1 MAKRQLLLVD
11 ADPRSVRVLEVS
23 LKKAGYS
30 VTTAA
35 DGADALAKIEYST
48 PDLILSDTKLP
59 SVDGYE
65 LVRRLKQNAEFSS
78 IPVVFLTSQKSIED
92 KIRGL
97 ELGVE
102 DYLTKPIFVRE
113 LTARVNLLLARRTHE
128 RMATSTTSARTR
140 LSGSLADMG
149 VVDIIQTFEVS
160 RKSGEARITS
170 GRHEATIHFRDGK
183 IVDAQLGMLRGEEAV
198 YRGLIWGTGNFEVE
212 FKPVSNDDI
221 ISVTTQGL
229 LMEGMRRVD
238 EWGRQLEQL
247 PALDTVFE
255 IDHEQLVERLAEIP
269 DELNGILRLFDGKR
283 TLMDVV
289 DDSPFEDLSTLT
301 TVSKLFFE
309 GLLVAALSHEEME
322 EDVVPS
328 TDIESLPPSRLRS
341 PGELIV
347 GDSAGSEPK
356 QPVAEALA
364 PPKIPREHAPP
375 PPPIRPQAPAVAI
388 REPGSTLVHTL
399 PGLDPSAERAAATR
413 EPASPPK
420 MVMPPL
426 EELPRAPETR
436 SGPPGAPAPSL
447 TRTHVGLGEAPKRTL
462 ADSPDARAAVAIAKA
477 AVEAS
482 VAAPSAAVPTTT
494 RETPGAR
501 LGLTGG
507 AGNVIPFPQAQPQKR
522 EEEIEEFEEIELG
535 RAAPD
540 SQPTPEEDV
549 GKKRAAARK
558 KQRQKEASAAVDLP
572 RQDKR
577 DATTLPSAEAEA
589 AAALAAIAAEAH
601 PPEKPKRPAGGKDH
615 HDDPFH
621 AEFFEAGDQGAY
633 EGGPAHDRI
642 EPEELE
648 ELVEVRRLSMN
659 PEQEARRAKNIRYVA
674 VITGFALAVALVAIV
689 QRTRRPEPAEE
700 PSAVN
705 TQQAAPPVVA
715 PPPTTAKVEEPKPEP
730 EPETPAPEA
739 SGKVIDLE
747 EEIAAT
753 PKKEPEPAPKLPVA
767 EAQPKLPK
775 PPVVATK
782 PPTPPVE
789 TTPPTPPTP
798 PAGGKPPTASFPT
811 P

>member
-1 MAKRQLLLVD
+1 VAKRQLLLVD

-170 GRHEATIHFRDGK
+170 GRHEATIYFREGK

-309 GLLVAALSHEEME
+309 GLLVAALSQEEME

-356 QPVAEALA
+356 QPIAEALA
-364 PPKIPREHAPP
+364 PPKIPREHVPPP

-399 PGLDPSAERAAATR
+399 PGLDPNAERAAASR

-436 SGPPGAPAPSL
+436 SGPPGSPAPAL
-447 TRTHVGLGEAPKRTL
+447 TRTHAGLGEAPKSTL

-482 VAAPSAAVPTTT
+482 AAAPSAAVPTTT

-501 LGLTGG
+501 LGLMGG
-507 AGNVIPFPQAQPQKR
+507 ANVIPFPQAQTQKR

-558 KQRQKEASAAVDLP
+558 KQRQKEAAASVDMP
-572 RQDKR
+572 RPDKR

-589 AAALAAIAAEAH
+589 AAALAAIAAESRA
-601 PPEKPKRPAGGKDH
+601 PEKPKRAAGKDH

-621 AEFFEAGDQGAY
+621 SEFFEAGDQGAY

-642 EPEELE
+642 EPEELA
-648 ELVEVRRLSMN
+648 ELVEVRRVSLN
-659 PEQEARRAKNIRYVA
+659 PQQEARRAKNIRYVA
-674 VITGFALAVALVAIV
+674 VITGFALAIALVAIV
-689 QRTRRPEPAEE
+689 RSAVRTEAADE
-700 PSAVN
+700 PSAVS
-705 TQQAAPPVVA
+705 TQLAAPPVV
-715 PPPTTAKVEEPKPEP
+715 PPPATTAKVEEPKP

-753 PKKEPEPAPKLPVA
+753 PKKEPEPAPKPVA
-767 EAQPKLPK
+767 EAPKPPK
-775 PPVVATK
+775 PPVVAVK
-782 PPTPPVE
+782 PPAPPVE
-789 TTPPTPPTP
+789 TTPPTPPAAP
-798 PAGGKPPTASFPT
+798 PGGKPPTASFPT

>member
-1 MAKRQLLLVD
+1 VAKRQLLLVD

-170 GRHEATIHFRDGK
+170 GRHEATIYFRDGK

-347 GDSAGSEPK
+347 GDAAGSEPK

-364 PPKIPREHAPP
+364 PPKIPREHVPP

-399 PGLDPSAERAAATR
+399 PGLDPIAERAAASR
-413 EPASPPK
+413 EQASPPK
-420 MVMPPL
+420 MVMPPI
-426 EELPRAPETR
+426 EELPRSPETR
-436 SGPPGAPAPSL
+436 SGPPGSPAPAL
-447 TRTHVGLGEAPKRTL
+447 TRTHAGLGEAPKSTL

-507 AGNVIPFPQAQPQKR
+507 AGNVIPFPQAQTQKR

-558 KQRQKEASAAVDLP
+558 KQRQKEATAAVDMP
-572 RQDKR
+572 RPDKR

-589 AAALAAIAAEAH
+589 AAALAAIAAESEAH
-601 PPEKPKRPAGGKDH
+601 EKPKRAGGKD

-621 AEFFEAGDQGAY
+621 ADFFEAGDQGAY
-633 EGGPAHDRI
+633 EGGPASRI

-648 ELVEVRRLSMN
+648 ELVEVRRLSFN
-659 PEQEARRAKNIRYVA
+659 PQQEARRAKNIRYVA

-689 QRTRRPEPAEE
+689 QRARHTEPAEE

-705 TQQAAPPVVA
+705 TEVAAPPVA
-715 PPPTTAKVEEPKPEP
+715 PPPTTAAKVEEPKPEP
-730 EPETPAPEA
+730 ETPAPEP

-767 EAQPKLPK
+767 EVQPKLPK
-775 PPVVATK
+775 PPAVAVK
-782 PPTPPVE
+782 PPTPPAE
-789 TTPPTPPTP
+789 TTPPTPPAAP
-798 PAGGKPPTASFPT
+798 PGGKPPTASFPT

>member
-170 GRHEATIHFRDGK
+170 GRHEATIHFREGK

-212 FKPVSNDDI
+212 FKPVANDDI

-309 GLLVAALSHEEME
+309 GLLVAALSHDEIDD
-322 EDVVPS
+322 DVVPS

-347 GDSAGSEPK
+347 GDSPGSEPK
-356 QPVAEALA
+356 QPIAEALA
-364 PPKIPREHAPP
+364 PPKLPRENIPP

-388 REPGSTLVHTL
+388 REPGSMLVHTL
-399 PGLDPSAERAAATR
+399 PGLDPAAEKAAVSR
-413 EPASPPK
+413 EPAPLPK
-420 MVMPPL
+420 MIVPPV
-426 EELPRAPETR
+426 EEMPRAPETR
-436 SGPPGAPAPSL
+436 SGPPGATPPVL
-447 TRTHVGLGEAPKRTL
+447 TRTHVGLGDAPKPTL

-477 AVEAS
+477 AVETSA
-482 VAAPSAAVPTTT
+482 AAPSAAVPTTT

-501 LGLTGG
+501 LGITGGNG
-507 AGNVIPFPQAQPQKR
+507 AGNVIPFPQTQTQQKR
-522 EEEIEEFEEIELG
+522 DEEELEEIELD

-540 SQPTPEEDV
+540 SQPTSEDDV

-558 KQRQKEASAAVDLP
+558 KQRQKEAAAVDMP

-577 DATTLPSAEAEA
+577 DATTLPSAEADA
-589 AAALAAIAAEAH
+589 RAALAAIAAEAEA
-601 PPEKPKRPAGGKDH
+601 PPRPKRPATGKEH

-621 AEFFEAGDQGAY
+621 QEFFEAGDQGAY

-648 ELVEVRRLSMN
+648 ELVEVRRLSLN
-659 PEQEARRAKNIRYVA
+659 PQQEARRAKNIRYVA
-674 VITGFALAVALVAIV
+674 VITGFALAVALVAII
-689 QRTRRPEPAEE
+689 QRTRRVEPVEE
-700 PSAVN
+700 PSAG
-705 TQQAAPPVVA
+705 AAPAPPPVVA
-715 PPPTTAKVEEPKPEP
+715 APPPTAKVEAPKPEP
-730 EPETPAPEA
+730 EPTPEP

-753 PKKEPEPAPKLPVA
+753 PKKEPEPAPVAAPKLPAA
-767 EAQPKLPK
+767 ETQPKLPK
-775 PPVVATK
+775 PPAVAVK
-782 PPTPPVE
+782 PPAPPVE
-789 TTPPTPPTP
+789 TAPPPPPATPP
-798 PAGGKPPTASFPT
+798 GGKPPTASFPT